1 MIRLCRRVLKH
12 RSPARCE
19 QLSGFYLAEEQ
30 AGGFFLLALPAAA
43 LQAIDGYKHVGPFE
57 YLNQLVKDALV
68 IVWSGL

>member
-1 MIRLCRRVLKH
+1 MIRVCRRVLKH
-12 RSPARCE
+12 LGPASCE
-19 QLSGFYLAEEQ
+19 QLGGFYLAEEQ
-30 AGGFFLLALPAAA
+30 AGFLLALPAAA

>member
-1 MIRLCRRVLKH
+1 MNSLAASTSQKNK
-12 RSPARCE
+12 PA
-19 QLSGFYLAEEQ
+19 G
-30 AGGFFLLALPAAA
+30 FLLALPATA